1 MSALQKWAH
10 ICSDKGLK
18 TFETPAEPHFPQ
30 CSVHPCQ
37 CQLIKFSVK
46 LATDADQQQFFSIH
60 SSQCS
65 TSLAG
70 ISEALGWAMLCLFK
84 WGGLCFL
91 NPSFL
96 LELRFLQ
103 KCQIPKWTSVQR
115 PSPAGDKLMGVT
127 CLNEHN
133 HTCYLHVC
141 MYVWLYVCM
150 YVCMHTWMHACMH
163 TCVYICMYMY
173 TYVYVCVCVYDV
185 WMFMCMS
192 GCVYKGLTVWNKG
205 KVEKGAGNFES
216 FIMLIAN
223 YC

>member
-10 ICSDKGLK
+10 ICSDEGLK

-37 CQLIKFSVK
+37 CQLIKSSVK
-46 LATDADQQQFFSIH
+46 LATDADQQQFFRSTV
-60 SSQCS
+60 QCS

-70 ISEALGWAMLCLFK
+70 ISEALGWGMLCLFK
-84 WGGLCFL
+84 WRGLCFL

-141 MYVWLYVCM
+141 M
-150 YVCMHTWMHACMH
+150 HTWMHACIHVCMYVCTRIH
-163 TCVYICMYMY
+163 TC
-173 TYVYVCVCVYDV
+173 TCVCV
-185 WMFMCMS
+185 WCMN
-192 GCVYKGLTVWNKG
+192 VYVYEWLC
-205 KVEKGAGNFES
+205 
-216 FIMLIAN
+216 I
-223 YC
+223 